1 MIDPFTAIA
10 AATAAFNGIK
20 KGIEVGKDLT
30 SMGSQ
35 LQNWSKAISDL
46 DFAHEKASKPPA
58 YKMFYNTQSQA
69 LEAWTAKQK
78 ANELRKELKDHI
90 SFVYGPS
97 SWAELVK
104 IEGQMRKEQKEAVYR
119 KQEAI
124 DTAINW
130 VVGIVIS
137 LLSAGL
143 ISIVVYFVGKSQG
156 RW

>member
-46 DFAHEKASKPPA
+46 DFAHEKATKPPA
-58 YKMFYNTQSQA
+58 YKMFTNTQSYA

-78 ANELRKELKDHI
+78 ANELRTELKNHI
-90 SFVYGPS
+90 SFVYGPTA
-97 SWAELVK
+97 WKELVI
-104 IEGQMRKEQKEAVYR
+104 IEGQMRKEQREAVYR
-119 KQEAI
+119 KQEAV

-130 VVGIVIS
+130 ALGIIVSAIS
-137 LLSAGL
+137 LGL
-143 ISIVVYFVGKSQG
+143 ISAVIYFVGKSQG

>member
-20 KGIEVGKDLT
+20 KGIEVGKDLA

-58 YKMFYNTQSQA
+58 YKMFSNTQSQA

-97 SWAELVK
+97 AWSDLVK

-130 VVGIVIS
+130 VVGIIIFA
-137 LLSAGL
+137 LSAGL
-143 ISIVVYFVGKSQG
+143 ISIVIYFVGKSQG

>member
-58 YKMFYNTQSQA
+58 YKMFTNTQSHA

-78 ANELRKELKDHI
+78 ANELRNELKNHI

-97 SWAELVK
+97 AWKELVI

-119 KQEAI
+119 KQEAV

-130 VVGIVIS
+130 VLGIVVAAIS
-137 LLSAGL
+137 LGL
-143 ISIVVYFVGKSQG
+143 ISVVVYFVGKSQG

>member
-1 MIDPFTAIA
+1 
-10 AATAAFNGIK
+10 
-20 KGIEVGKDLT
+20 
-30 SMGSQ
+30 MGSQ

-58 YKMFYNTQSQA
+58 YKMFSNTQSQA

-97 SWAELVK
+97 AWADLVR
-104 IEGQMRKEQKEAVYR
+104 IEGQMRKEQKAAVYR

-130 VVGIVIS
+130 IVGLIIFT
-137 LLSAGL
+137 LAAGL
-143 ISIVVYFVGKSQG
+143 ASLVIYYVGKSQG

>member
-58 YKMFYNTQSQA
+58 YKMFTNTQSHA

-78 ANELRKELKDHI
+78 ANELRNELKNHI

-97 SWAELVK
+97 AWKEIVR
-104 IEGQMRKEQKEAVYR
+104 IEAQQR
-119 KQEAI
+119 KQQRALVYERQEFI
-124 DTAINW
+124 DNCINA
-130 VVGIVIS
+130 VVITVIS
-137 LLSAGL
+137 LIGLSLGGV
-143 ISIVVYFVGKSQG
+143 SIYFIGNLQGK
-156 RW
+156 W

>member
-20 KGIEVGKDLT
+20 KGVELGKDLS

-35 LQNWSKAISDL
+35 LTTWSKAISDL

-58 YKMFYNTQSQA
+58 YKMFSNTQSQA

-97 SWAELVK
+97 AWAELVK

-130 VVGIVIS
+130 VLGIAVAIIS
-137 LLSAGL
+137 LGLFSA
-143 ISIVVYFVGKSQG
+143 IIYFVGKSQG